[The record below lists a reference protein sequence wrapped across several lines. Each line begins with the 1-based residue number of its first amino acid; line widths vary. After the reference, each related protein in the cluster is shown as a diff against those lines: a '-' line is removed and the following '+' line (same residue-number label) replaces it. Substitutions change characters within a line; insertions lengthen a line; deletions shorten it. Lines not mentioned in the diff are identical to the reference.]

1 MPRYAITSKAGP
13 FVAGYNNVGAGTVL
27 LLSEAQAQYEVALG
41 TLVLVPDEAAPEPEP
56 APALPPLPADLTK
69 LTKAQLLDLAAARGV
84 LIAADP
90 RDTKAEIIAALLA

>member
-13 FVAGYNNVGAGTVL
+13 FVAGFNNVGAGTIL

-41 TLVLVPDEAAPEPEP
+41 TLVPVPDEGAQDAP
-56 APALPPLPADLTK
+56 APAPLPPLPDDLERM
-69 LTKAQLLDLAAARGV
+69 TKAQLLALAEARGV

-90 RDTKAEIIAALLA
+90 RDTKAEIIAALRG